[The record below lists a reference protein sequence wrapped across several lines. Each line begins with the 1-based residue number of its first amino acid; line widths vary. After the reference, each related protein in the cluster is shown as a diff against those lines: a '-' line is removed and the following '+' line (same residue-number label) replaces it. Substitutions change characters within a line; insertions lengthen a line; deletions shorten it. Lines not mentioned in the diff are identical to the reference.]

1 MTPDDPIADVQFVFI
16 SNNQPPKAQCAPDH
30 VCEYLLYCLP
40 SSPQTPCD
48 PLNFTITDNNNHV
61 VLSTIPLWP
70 IIISLTASLFSLRP
84 LLKCI
89 INPPPMVQCDTDNL
103 FECLHHSQSHSPQT
117 PYDPYHPFS
126 SPNKHLES
134 LTNPLRPNVIL
145 IIYLYVYI
153 IVSLIPLIPL

>member
-1 MTPDDPIADVQFVFI
+1 MTPDDPIADAQFVFI
-16 SNNQPPKAQCAPDH
+16 SKKQHPKAQCTPDH

-84 LLKCI
+84 LL
-89 INPPPMVQCDTDNL
+89 
-103 FECLHHSQSHSPQT
+103 
-117 PYDPYHPFS
+117 
-126 SPNKHLES
+126 
-134 LTNPLRPNVIL
+134 
-145 IIYLYVYI
+145 
-153 IVSLIPLIPL
+153 